1 MKNAVLLLTLLAFSP
16 LLFSQETFDPKVT
29 RKSAKDTYIN
39 KIVLVDNY
47 TVVSMKYVSKSLK
60 EQLEEYI
67 RNNPELKSQLEQ
79 LDSYAR
85 KMHMGQIA
93 MELQKGSNTIS
104 FQSTSYL
111 KSKDGRRFKFIKA
124 SSIPI
129 SPDNIATEPDKRYYF
144 KVYFERLPPG
154 IEEIDLIEGEN
165 QRADEPVTVTY
176 WNFYG
181 VQVNN
186 PANPEETKKIGEES
200 PVGQVPAAILPA
212 EQNVQITL
220 SGRVLD
226 SQTDEPVAAKIVC
239 VTKKSGVKYD
249 SVVTSKSGLYE
260 FVIPPDDYLYEITAP
275 GYQLSEEAY
284 DLANLNANGSFSR
297 NFYLDPTP
305 PQEQDASTPAES
317 TNMPSSDPV
326 QVNENTFRLDKV
338 HFNSGE
344 AVITPE
350 SFDQLDG
357 IASMM
362 QQDPNVKIQVVGHT
376 DNQGDSRLNK
386 RLSLQRAF
394 NVREYLISQGIDG
407 KRIKFSGVGGESP
420 IAPNDTEENRQKNR
434 RVEFIILDK

>member
-1 MKNAVLLLTLLAFSP
+1 MKKIVLLLTLLVFSTI
-16 LLFSQETFDPKVT
+16 LFGQETFDPKVT
-29 RKSAKDTYIN
+29 RKSSKDTYIN

-47 TVVSMKYVSKSLK
+47 TVVSMKYVSKSLQ
-60 EQLEEYI
+60 EQLDEYI
-67 RNNPELKSQLEQ
+67 SSKPELKSQLER
-79 LDSYAR
+79 LDSYTR
-85 KMHMGQIA
+85 KMY
-93 MELQKGSNTIS
+93 MERMARQLQQGSSTIS

-124 SSIPI
+124 SSIPV
-129 SPDNIATEPDKRYYF
+129 SPDNIAAEPDKRYYF

-165 QRADEPVTVTY
+165 QRADQPVTY

-186 PANPEETKKIGEES
+186 PANPAEAEKSVEKPAIAEA
-200 PVGQVPAAILPA
+200 PAAILPV
-212 EQNVQITL
+212 EKNLQITL

-260 FVIPPDDYLYEITAP
+260 FVIPPDDYLYKITAP
-275 GYQLSEEAY
+275 GYKLSEEAY
-284 DLANLNANGSFSR
+284 NLANLKANGSFSR
-297 NFYLDPTP
+297 NFYLEPETTQTQATTLPTP
-305 PQEQDASTPAES
+305 VES
-317 TNMPSSDPV
+317 TEIPTSDPV

-338 HFNSGE
+338 YFNTGE

-350 SFDQLDG
+350 SFTQLDG
-357 IASMM
+357 LASMM
-362 QQDPNVKIQVVGHT
+362 QQDPNMKIQVVGHT

-386 RLSLQRAF
+386 KLSLQRAF

-407 KRIKFSGVGGESP
+407 KRIKFNGVGGESP